1 MFFMF
6 CMHLSHRIKP
16 CYSFRWAKRD
26 QNVLFEYGEERSIVC
41 NALMEKRFE
50 GFTQKDIMATS
61 HALLR
66 FWSIDANSY
75 YFTKQD
81 LTFKQAHLVSF
92 CFVPC
97 NQPKFCQLTLVF
109 SAFCRLYLEIA
120 LFCTK
125 PSAQIFLCH
134 MTDVNFYNC
143 FGWLHDTIGLWLP
156 WVSGTSSF
164 STLQSRNIDIKS
176 VGTKVDFWEKCTLSL
191 LHNGLSI

>member
-1 MFFMF
+1 MFFMV

-134 MTDVNFYNC
+134 LTDVKCY
-143 FGWLHDTIGLWLP
+143 
-156 WVSGTSSF
+156 
-164 STLQSRNIDIKS
+164 
-176 VGTKVDFWEKCTLSL
+176 DFWLIGSRHYWSL
-191 LHNGLSI
+191 ITPGFRNFSLILYKAEMLAWSQLV